1 MSAIEIDG
9 SVLEGGGQILRTAL
23 ALSAIL
29 GKPIRVFN
37 IRARRSNPGLQ
48 QQHLTGVLAAAR
60 IANAQVIGA
69 VKGST
74 ELTFKPGRIGCGG
87 FRFDIGTAGSVT
99 LVIQTILPILV
110 FAPCESTV
118 TITGGTDV
126 PWSPPIDYVRF
137 VMLPMLGLFGVKAE
151 VRLVRR
157 GHYPRGGGEVVLTV
171 RPSELRAVNAVEFG
185 NLVEIRGLSHA
196 VRLPAHV
203 ARRQADSARDT
214 LIKAGISVPIEI
226 SLETYEQGRDPHFG
240 PGSGIVLWARS
251 DRGYVKGADALGERG
266 KPAEVVGEEAA
277 NRLLENLRSNMA
289 LDEHMGDMV
298 IPYMVLARGKSAV
311 GVSRITLHTLTNI
324 YVVERMMDVKFVV
337 DGAEGKPGIIRV
349 V

>member
-1 MSAIEIDG
+1 MLRS
-9 SVLEGGGQILRTAL
+9 SVPLRL
-23 ALSAIL
+23 H
-29 GKPIRVFN
+29 
-37 IRARRSNPGLQ
+37 RAHLQ
-48 QQHLTGVLAAAR
+48 A
-60 IANAQVIGA
+60 
-69 VKGST
+69 
-74 ELTFKPGRIGCGG
+74 GRIGCGG

-185 NLVEIRGLSHA
+185 NLMEIRGLSHA